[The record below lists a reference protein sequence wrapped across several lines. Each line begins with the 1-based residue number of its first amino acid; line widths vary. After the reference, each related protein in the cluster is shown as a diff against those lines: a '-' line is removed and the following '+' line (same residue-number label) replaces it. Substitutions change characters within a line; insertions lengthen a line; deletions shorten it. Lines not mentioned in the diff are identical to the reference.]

1 MQGCIELL
9 ERSGVH
15 ISGKSACVVGRSN
28 IVGTPAAMLL
38 QRRDATV
45 TVVHSRTPN
54 GQEICS
60 KADIVIAACGK
71 PEMITGDWIKEGA
84 VVIDVG
90 INAVDVSC
98 CVLNLPVT
106 ALTGTIDDMSWECAY
121 STASLRKTCIGADA
135 R

>member
-1 MQGCIELL
+1 MQPLCRLASFLGHNLLSLYALNVQGCIELL
-9 ERSGVH
+9 ERSGVQ

-45 TVVHSRTPN
+45 TVGHSRTPN
-54 GQEICS
+54 GQEVCS

-98 CVLNLPVT
+98 SLVT
-106 ALTGTIDDMSWECAY
+106 CQWL
-121 STASLRKTCIGADA
+121 L
-135 R
+135 

>member
-1 MQGCIELL
+1 MQ
-9 ERSGVH
+9 

-54 GQEICS
+54 GQDICS

-71 PEMITGDWIKEGA
+71 AEMITGDWIKEGA

-98 CVLNLPVT
+98 PCHHVCCPI
-106 ALTGTIDDMSWECAY
+106 ALVYVPAIGQCSQRTCLRFSECNKFGLSSANC
-121 STASLRKTCIGADA
+121 SF
-135 R
+135 